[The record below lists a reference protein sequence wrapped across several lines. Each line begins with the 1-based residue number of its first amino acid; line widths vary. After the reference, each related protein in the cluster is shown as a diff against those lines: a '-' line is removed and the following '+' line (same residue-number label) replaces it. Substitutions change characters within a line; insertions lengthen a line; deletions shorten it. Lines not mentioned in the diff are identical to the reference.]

1 MRQQSAAVRPISDL
15 QMIPQNMQSVP
26 GRLIKEAFS
35 GKLIPTVKKFREMRY
50 KTMGRTI
57 KGKLTVSVICMVVVS
72 ILLTTV
78 GIVIVAGKRLMKD
91 QTEALQIYA
100 DKYAEEINTWIEN
113 EKMLAEGAANCI
125 EAAQNVDKEFI
136 QSVMNTYAAGRS
148 ELLNLYC
155 GTKESLFIQSN
166 AEAEI
171 PEGYDPV
178 QRGWYQQAAEAGT
191 VIVTDPYWDV
201 LTNQM
206 CTTIAAPVYIEG
218 GLSGVIGLDVTLGTV
233 TDLTA
238 SIDFAEGVYGFL
250 ADSGGRYVAHRNK
263 DFEPSE
269 DNAVNV
275 TDIMPGLA
283 GLINGEDSG
292 VTELTDY
299 DGSKCYFATADI
311 ESSQWKMGVVV
322 PTANVRSS
330 LIAMI
335 GVAVA
340 VALLITVLVAVTMAG
355 LIGKTLEPVQMLK
368 QFASGDFSEN
378 VVSEKGIPKEYK
390 DETEQIRTATREVRQ
405 QIRGIILNTKQ
416 EAESIGT
423 IAEGT
428 SAKMTV
434 LTNDISEIADSTV
447 QVLKQTTEAKE
458 LAEKIKST
466 GQELCVAVEA
476 VAQKAGEAARQ
487 SGDIMERAGKQ
498 HENSEASSA
507 EAVTLYQ
514 ETKEELEQAI
524 ADSQKVREIDTLT
537 EEILSISSQTNLLA
551 LNASIEAARAGDAGK
566 GFAVVAD
573 EIRQL
578 ADHSKVAVDK
588 IRKVTEGVVRNV
600 SFLSQSSG
608 RLLEF
613 MNDKVMA
620 DYQSMTRLA
629 EMYEQDAAF
638 YSSIS
643 GDLGSASAEMSV
655 GITGINQYILAV
667 AELIGAIAEYMQVM
681 KQSAENSDENSK
693 AVLAQMEELSGLSE
707 ILNQTVA
714 SFKV

>member
-1 MRQQSAAVRPISDL
+1 MR
-15 QMIPQNMQSVP
+15 
-26 GRLIKEAFS
+26 
-35 GKLIPTVKKFREMRY
+35 
-50 KTMGRTI
+50 RTI
-57 KGKLTVSVICMVVVS
+57 KGKLTSSVICMVVIS

-78 GIVIVAGKRLMKD
+78 GIVFVAGKRLVSD

-100 DKYAEEINTWIEN
+100 DRYAEEINTWIEN
-113 EKMLAEGAANCI
+113 EKMLAQGSADCI
-125 EAAQNVDKEFI
+125 EAAGNTDGDFI
-136 QSVMNTYAAGRS
+136 QSVMDTYAEGRE

-155 GTKESLFIQSN
+155 GTKDSIFIQSN
-166 AEAEI
+166 KEAEI

-206 CTTIAAPVYIEG
+206 CTTVAAPVYIEG
-218 GLSGVIGLDVTLGTV
+218 ALEAVIGLDVTLGTV

-250 ADSGGRYVAHRNK
+250 ADSSGQYVAHKNK

-269 DNAVNV
+269 NNAVAV
-275 TDIMPGLA
+275 ADIMPGLA
-283 GLINGEDSG
+283 ELISGKDSR

-299 DGSKCYFATADI
+299 DGSRCYFAAADI
-311 ESSQWKMGVVV
+311 EGSRWKIGVVV

-330 LIAMI
+330 LVVMV
-335 GVAVA
+335 GVAVMI
-340 VALLITVLVAVTMAG
+340 ALLITVLVAVTMAG

-378 VVSEKGIPKEYK
+378 VVSEKGIPREYK
-390 DETEQIRTATREVRQ
+390 DETEQIRTATTEVKQ

-416 EAESIGT
+416 EAGSIGT

-434 LTNDISEIADSTV
+434 LTKDISEIADSTV
-447 QVLKQTTEAKE
+447 HVLNQTTEAEE

-466 GQELCVAVEA
+466 GQELCEA
-476 VAQKAGEAARQ
+476 VDAVARKAGEAARQ

-498 HENSEASSA
+498 HETSQASSK
-507 EAVTLYQ
+507 EAVLLYQ
-514 ETKEELEQAI
+514 ETKGELEQAI
-524 ADSQKVREIDTLT
+524 EDSQKVREIDTLT

-608 RLLEF
+608 RLLTF
-613 MNDKVMA
+613 MNDRVMT
-620 DYQSMTRLA
+620 DYQSMTQLA
-629 EMYEQDAAF
+629 EMYEKDAAF

-655 GITGINQYILAV
+655 GIAGINESVLEV
-667 AELIGAIAEYMQVM
+667 AKLIGTIAEYMRIM
-681 KQSAENSDENSK
+681 RQSAENSDENSK
-693 AVLAQMEELSGLSE
+693 AVLSQMEELFRLSE
-707 ILNQTVA
+707 LLNQTVA

>member
-1 MRQQSAAVRPISDL
+1 
-15 QMIPQNMQSVP
+15 
-26 GRLIKEAFS
+26 
-35 GKLIPTVKKFREMRY
+35 
-50 KTMGRTI
+50 MGRTI
-57 KGKLTVSVICMVVVS
+57 KGKLTASVICMVVAS

-78 GIVIVAGKRLMKD
+78 GIVIIAGKRLIQD

-113 EKMLAEGAANCI
+113 EKMLAQGAANCI
-125 EAAQNVDKEFI
+125 EAAQNVDGDFI
-136 QSVMNTYAAGRS
+136 QSVMNTYAEGRS

-155 GTKESLFIQSN
+155 GTKDSLFIQSN

-178 QRGWYQQAAEAGT
+178 QRGWYQQAAAAGT

-218 GLSGVIGLDVTLGTV
+218 GLSAVIGLDVTLGTV
-233 TDLTA
+233 TDLTS

-250 ADSGGRYVAHRNK
+250 ADSSGQYVAHQNK
-263 DFEPSE
+263 EFEPSE
-269 DNAVNV
+269 DNAVVV

-283 GLINGEDSG
+283 GLIKGEDNS
-292 VTELTDY
+292 VIELTDY

-311 ESSQWKMGVVV
+311 TGSQWKMGVVV

-330 LIAMI
+330 LMVMI
-335 GVAVA
+335 GVAVIIA
-340 VALLITVLVAVTMAG
+340 FLITVLVAVTMAG
-355 LIGKTLEPVQMLK
+355 LIGKMLEPVQMLK

-378 VVSEKGIPKEYK
+378 VVSEKSIPKEYK
-390 DETEQIRTATREVRQ
+390 NETEQIRTATREVKQ

-416 EAESIGT
+416 EAGSIGT
-423 IAEGT
+423 IAEST

-434 LTNDISEIADSTV
+434 LTNDISGIADSTV

-458 LAEKIKST
+458 LAEKIKNT
-466 GQELCVAVEA
+466 GQELGLAVEA
-476 VAQKAGEAARQ
+476 VARKAGEAAKQ

-498 HENSEASSA
+498 HENSEASSK
-507 EAVTLYQ
+507 EAVVLYQ
-514 ETKEELEQAI
+514 DTKKELEQAI
-524 ADSQKVREIDTLT
+524 SDSQKVREIDTLT

-588 IRKVTEGVVRNV
+588 IRKVTEGVVQNV

-620 DYQSMTRLA
+620 DYAGMTRLA

-643 GDLGSASAEMSV
+643 GDLGSASAEMSA
-655 GITGINQYILAV
+655 GITGINEYILAV
-667 AELIGAIAEYMQVM
+667 AELVGAIAEYMQVM
-681 KQSAENSDENSK
+681 KQSAEDSDENSK
-693 AVLAQMEELSGLSE
+693 SVLAKMEELSGLSE